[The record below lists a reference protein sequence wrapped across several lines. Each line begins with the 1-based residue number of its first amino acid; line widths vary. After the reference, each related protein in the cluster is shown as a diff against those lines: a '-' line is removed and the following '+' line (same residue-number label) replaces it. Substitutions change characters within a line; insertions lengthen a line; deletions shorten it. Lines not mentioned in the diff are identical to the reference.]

1 MSITVNTN
9 VSSINAQRQL
19 TKSTKSLDTAMQR
32 LSSGLRINTAG
43 DDAAGLAISTGIT
56 SQTNGL
62 MQAERN
68 ANDGLSVVG
77 TAEGALTTQTTILQR
92 IRELSVQ
99 AANDINSADDRVAIQ
114 DEIDAQ
120 ISELTRLGNTTT
132 FNGINLLDG
141 SFSNKQL
148 QVGAYANQTISVSLG
163 DFRASAMGY
172 IATTTGA
179 AQAASAA
186 GSAAIVGGG
195 DMVIT
200 AYSTTG
206 NSSTITT
213 VGASANDGI
222 SFFNA
227 SGSAI
232 AKANAIN
239 AASAN
244 SGVSATV
251 NATTAG
257 TTTTPLTVPGATT
270 WGNGTNQLTINGQ
283 AIFDTSTTFTVATAQ
298 SLTLAAINAKSAK
311 TGVTAAASGAGLI
324 LTAADGRN
332 ITTQATGAAFG
343 TTATLAAATYTGT
356 VSLTSSKA
364 FALSTNLLPANFT
377 LMSGFTNTTT
387 ALDLTK
393 TVDSIDVTSQSG
405 ATTAINIIDS
415 ALDKVSQSESSL
427 GALSNRLT
435 NTISNIEIANE
446 NLSAA
451 NSRIMDTDFASETA
465 NMTRAQIIQ
474 QSSVAVLTQANSR
487 PQIALTLLKG

>member
-19 TKSTKSLDTAMQR
+19 TKSTKSLDTAMAR
-32 LSSGLRINTAG
+32 LSSGLRINTSA

-62 MQAERN
+62 TQAARN

-77 TAEGALTTQTTILQR
+77 TAEGALQTQTTILQR
-92 IRELSVQ
+92 IRTLAVQ
-99 AANDINSADDRVAIQ
+99 AANDINSGDDRAAIQ

-120 ISELTRLGNTTT
+120 IAELTRLGNTTT

-148 QVGAYANQTISVSLG
+148 QVGAYANQTIAMSLG
-163 DFRASAMGY
+163 DFRATGLGS
-172 IATTTGA
+172 IATTSGLVA
-179 AQAASAA
+179 VA
-186 GSAAIVGGG
+186 GSAQLGSVSTATATTAMSINGVAISASTVSDG
-195 DMVIT
+195 VST
-200 AYSTTG
+200 AL
-206 NSSTITT
+206 
-213 VGASANDGI
+213 SAN
-222 SFFNA
+222 
-227 SGSAI
+227 SAI
-232 AKANAIN
+232 AKANQIN
-239 AASAN
+239 SYTGQTGITAKAN
-244 SGVSATV
+244 ATV
-251 NATTAG
+251 ATGTAAVAVMAG
-257 TTTTPLTVPGATT
+257 TVAADTFTI
-270 WGNGTNQLTINGQ
+270 NGTNVMTAGLSWAASDANGVMAQRINM
-283 AIFDTSTTFTVATAQ
+283 FS
-298 SLTLAAINAKSAK
+298 SK
-311 TGVTAAASGAGLI
+311 TGVTATETGGILT

-332 ITTQATGAAFG
+332 IDVVGAGAFAAG
-343 TTATLAAATYTGT
+343 AVSRITTATYGSSITLTGDQDINLSGTAAGFASWGYLATQLNAAVDTAKR
-356 VSLTSSKA
+356 VSA
-364 FALSTNLLPANFT
+364 
-377 LMSGFTNTTT
+377 
-387 ALDLTK
+387 
-393 TVDSIDVTSQSG
+393 VDVTTQSN
-405 ATTAINIIDS
+405 ATLGIQIIDS
-415 ALDKVSQSESSL
+415 ALKQVSDAEASL